1 MFNVNQEYFV
11 LGYKDEI
18 KINGKFFGLTTQ
30 ILKNGEV
37 VGTIRHQI
45 NLIADGFELDANDE
59 DLPFLVALV
68 IAIDNITD
76 KKYRR

>member
-37 VGTIRHQI
+37 VGTIRRQI